1 MWNRTFD
8 HRAIKGSKVITRNNG
23 MGQPGDEAMEKSPF
37 HKHCKEIYSQ
47 FDEYGIEPWRLENG
61 HQQYQEYTS
70 GGNVYTC
77 IVKHTLHVL

>member
-1 MWNRTFD
+1 
-8 HRAIKGSKVITRNNG
+8 

-77 IVKHTLHVL
+77 IVKHTLHAQSCVPKMYGIVYTGV